1 MHICTHYLTYKQI
14 YSIMEYIQNSHLI
27 MMLNYHLAETS
38 QPANRYRITLELAT
52 HDDFNPHQISWPN
65 IFNLQEDEQIN
76 YYIEPL

>member
-27 MMLNYHLAETS
+27 MMLNYHLAE
-38 QPANRYRITLELAT
+38 PANRYRITLELAT
-52 HDDFNPHQISWPN
+52 HDDFNPHQISWAN
-65 IFNLQEDEQIN
+65 IFNLQDDEQIN

>member
-1 MHICTHYLTYKQI
+1 MHTLLTIKQI
-14 YSIMEYIQNSHLI
+14 YYIIEYIQNSHLI
-27 MMLNYHLAETS
+27 MMLNYHLAEAN

-65 IFNLQEDEQIN
+65 IFNLQDDEQIN

>member
-1 MHICTHYLTYKQI
+1 MHTLLTIKQKYYTI
-14 YSIMEYIQNSHLI
+14 EYIQNSHLI
-27 MMLNYHLAETS
+27 MMLNYHLAEAS

-65 IFNLQEDEQIN
+65 IFNLQDDEQIN

>member
-1 MHICTHYLTYKQI
+1 
-14 YSIMEYIQNSHLI
+14 MEYIQNSHLI
-27 MMLNYHLAETS
+27 MMLNYHLAEAN

>member
-1 MHICTHYLTYKQI
+1 MHTLLTIKQI
-14 YSIMEYIQNSHLI
+14 YYTIDYIQNSHLI
-27 MMLNYHLAETS
+27 MMLNYHLAEAN

-52 HDDFNPHQISWPN
+52 HDDFNPHQISYSD

>member
-1 MHICTHYLTYKQI
+1 MHTLLTIKQKYYI
-14 YSIMEYIQNSHLI
+14 IEYIQNSHLI
-27 MMLNYHLAETS
+27 MMLNYHLAEAN

>member
-1 MHICTHYLTYKQI
+1 MHTLLTHKQI
-14 YSIMEYIQNSHLI
+14 YYIIDYIQNSHLI
-27 MMLNYHLAETS
+27 MMLNYHLAEAN

>member
-1 MHICTHYLTYKQI
+1 MHTLLTIKQKYYTI
-14 YSIMEYIQNSHLI
+14 EYIQKPLLI
-27 MMLNYHLAETS
+27 MMLNYHLAEAN

-65 IFNLQEDEQIN
+65 IFNLQDDEQIN

>member
-14 YSIMEYIQNSHLI
+14 YSIIDYIQKPLLI
-27 MMLNYHLAETS
+27 MMLNYHLAEPS

-52 HDDFNPHQISWPN
+52 YDDFNPHQISWPN

>member
-1 MHICTHYLTYKQI
+1 
-14 YSIMEYIQNSHLI
+14 
-27 MMLNYHLAETS
+27 MMLNYHLAEPS